1 MNERVLTPDL
11 CVIGAGSG
19 GLSVAAAAA
28 ALGVEVVLI
37 EKHRMGGD
45 CLNYGCVPS
54 KALLAAG
61 RRAHLMRTAGR
72 FGIGAVEP
80 DVNWPGVRAH
90 VHGVIGAIAPN
101 DSVERF
107 AGMGVTVI
115 QATAK
120 FTDRRTVVAGDVT
133 IRARRFVIAT
143 GSSPAVPAIPG
154 LAGTPHFTNETLF
167 DNGAPV
173 GHLVVIGA
181 GPIGL
186 EMAQAHRR
194 LGAAVTVLEG
204 RTALGKDDPELAAIA
219 LTALRR
225 EGIAIREGVTIEAVR
240 GAAHGV
246 EVDIR
251 VGGELQTIG
260 GTHLLVAAG
269 RTPNIEGLGLEA
281 ARIEVASGAVV
292 VNRGL
297 VTSNRRVF
305 AIGDVTGGL
314 QFTHVANAQAGIVIR
329 RALFRLPAKF
339 SPSVVPWVTY
349 VDPELAQVGL
359 READAVAQ
367 HGAVNV
373 YRWPFAENDRAQTE
387 REHLGLV
394 KIVTDKRGRIL
405 GAGMVGPHAGELI
418 QLWVMAV
425 SKEMKISEMT
435 DWISP
440 YPTLMEVNKRV
451 AFRSMTDRASDPRVR
466 KLIGFLRKFG

>member
-1 MNERVLTPDL
+1 MIETDL
-11 CVIGAGSG
+11 CVIGAGAG
-19 GLSVAAAAA
+19 GLSVAAGAAQMGA
-28 ALGVEVVLI
+28 RVVLV
-37 EKHRMGGD
+37 EGHRMGGD

-54 KALLAAG
+54 KALLAVAKAAEAQRKG
-61 RRAHLMRTAGR
+61 
-72 FGIGAVEP
+72 FS
-80 DVNWPGVRAH
+80 
-90 VHGVIGAIAPN
+90 GVIGTVPQVDYAAAMAHVATTIAAIEPH
-101 DSVERF
+101 DSQERF
-107 AGMGVTVI
+107 EGLGVQVLRGWGR
-115 QATAK
+115 
-120 FTDRRTVVAGDVT
+120 FTGPRSLDVNGQ
-133 IRARRFVIAT
+133 IVRARRFVIAT
-143 GSSPAVPAIPG
+143 GSRPAIPPIPG
-154 LAGTPHFTNETLF
+154 LDVVPYLTNETLF
-167 DNGAPV
+167 DLRAAPR
-173 GHLVVIGA
+173 HLLVLGG